1 METPSELHQKYPEQA
16 AAIISLI
23 AFKENKQALIEA
35 LNSGV
40 SLFDYSSPKQLDYAG
55 HLPAKNSVTDSE

>member
-16 AAIISLI
+16 ASIISLI

-35 LNSGV
+35 LKSGT
-40 SLFDYSSPKQLDYAG
+40 SLFDSGSPKQLDYAG
-55 HLPAKNSVTDSE
+55 HLPSKNPVTDSE